1 MCPPDALPH
10 WKPTAL
16 ERKLESLRTVGNL
29 SVRDSHLFQS
39 PHENIPR
46 KFRTHAKGG
55 AAPFCAKNQAGR
67 RPGVASVPAPL
78 RTLGVNDTSQQ
89 SGKNAKLV
97 APTLLQHCLPG
108 SVSSYLTGSAARF
121 PEPRPGIGLVNHTE
135 NEFPGVPGSLCPPR
149 LLRDAGLMGN
159 NHIF

>member
-1 MCPPDALPH
+1 MTRGVCPPDALPH

-67 RPGVASVPAPL
+67 RPGVESVPAPL
-78 RTLGVNDTSQQ
+78 RTLGVT
-89 SGKNAKLV
+89 LV
-97 APTLLQHCLPG
+97 SRLVKMQNSLLQHCLPG
-108 SVSSYLTGSAARF
+108 SVSSYLTGSVARF
-121 PEPRPGIGLVNHTE
+121 PEPRPGIGSVNHTE